1 MPLSLDDIKQVFF
14 HCHHKDP
21 DGFYADE
28 VDIIEFGRKMVAFDR
43 AQRHPMTEDQI
54 LDLMLSVDLTSNGD
68 ALLDR
73 VTALVRAVE
82 KIHGIKKAPG

>member
-1 MPLSLDDIKQVFF
+1 MSLSLDDIKQVFF

-21 DGFYADE
+21 NGFYADE
-28 VDIIEFGRKMVAFDR
+28 VDIIEFGQKLIAFDR

-54 LDLMLSVDLTSNGD
+54 LDFMINTKLTANGD

-73 VTALVRAVE
+73 VKTLVRAVE
-82 KIHGIKKAPG
+82 EFHGIKKAPG